1 MEGEQRRGAESV
13 SSIIHT
19 YMHACMHMH
28 TDTHVHTCI
37 HLRIHVTHLTLL
49 TTSLYTCS
57 IESAI
62 TDVSSELV
70 CLLSAGTPD

>member
-1 MEGEQRRGAESV
+1 MEGEQRRGVESV

-19 YMHACMHMH
+19 CMHACTCTQTHVCTYMH
-28 TDTHVHTCI
+28 TP
-37 HLRIHVTHLTLL
+37 IHVTHLTLL